1 MKSFDEHFYKEFEN
15 MMRERSYYSGNLN
28 LYNIPFPTFP
38 TMVTDV
44 LINKDKNEEELNEKE
59 RVYIVKNLKEPYFDK
74 LNDAKVK
81 LVTKDEILK
90 RRADST
96 GKFLIKDGE
105 FIYEKITVPRG
116 FKVIHSNIPIGLKNK
131 VVVRGVEKL
140 YKPSEGFRYVD
151 YFESAHERRYIY
163 IIPEENIE
171 PTNMSLLLITSE
183 KNRRNKFYK
192 GYKVALQTGH
202 TVNLYVTDWKEKS
215 QNANDYV
222 RLSEVGTERLENNTY
237 HIIGAKV
244 SVDFEAEIDR
254 LFNFWTQRGVMFDKR
269 ITTLD
274 NPLTRN
280 RLIIENVGVIDIP
293 STLNLY
299 DFNEKPQ

>member
-1 MKSFDEHFYKEFEN
+1 
-15 MMRERSYYSGNLN
+15 
-28 LYNIPFPTFP
+28 
-38 TMVTDV
+38 
-44 LINKDKNEEELNEKE
+44 
-59 RVYIVKNLKEPYFDK
+59 
-74 LNDAKVK
+74 
-81 LVTKDEILK
+81 
-90 RRADST
+90 
-96 GKFLIKDGE
+96 
-105 FIYEKITVPRG
+105 
-116 FKVIHSNIPIGLKNK
+116 
-131 VVVRGVEKL
+131 
-140 YKPSEGFRYVD
+140 
-151 YFESAHERRYIY
+151 
-163 IIPEENIE
+163 
-171 PTNMSLLLITSE
+171 MSLLLITSE